1 MSNYAILKA
10 AIQEVVK
17 TNGNNEITG
26 ALLQQSLVS
35 MIDALGDGFHYM
47 GIATPST
54 NPGTPDQNVYYFAT
68 GPGTF
73 SNFGGLVLNDGDF
86 AVLKYNGTWAKD
98 VIGVATAAQLAAIL
112 PLLTQLNGVIN
123 GANETLYE
131 NTGEAE
137 YYNTNGTSRDNYGIG
152 VVTPIFNSPK
162 TFNVLVTPF
171 IHSSAAT
178 VKYAVVE
185 STTVGGM
192 TPTNQ
197 NILAT
202 GELSLSSTPTQYQ
215 IRFNSPLTVRANH
228 CIALLLYTGLTGSS
242 RPGMR
247 GSTTGDVYNDASQRY
262 LFLATSGLTDPFSVA
277 WSQSSPGFIG
287 PSPVL
292 KLYYESLISKVETNT
307 VDIAAIETE
316 IAEIITGIDQTLY
329 ENVGEIAYYDENGGN
344 VINYG
349 MGALTPILTDGGK
362 FNILITP
369 KIRSNN
375 AQTVKYAIVESSTV
389 AAFNPSNQTIIQ
401 RGELDIT
408 TTYTQYQ
415 IKLTTPHTVSPN
427 RCVAILFYTNGTT
440 SGYRISIRGLS
451 GSGTAFANSQRYLF
465 YGTSGVAD
473 PFAVSWSRA
482 SSNYIAAS
490 PILKLVIPSEIQRE
504 IANTIEN
511 NPEAIAAAIMPTIE
525 AEIGQLVNQEIQN
538 ENKVI
543 FNLASKYYAVVGD
556 TLQLFFQGIVGVI
569 DIANYDIYV
578 HCSVGKCYARYF
590 EYTPVASNIGSASFT
605 IFVRDKNGTL
615 LGQASTVIQTVAAPV
630 SPGTAK
636 NIFTFGDSL
645 TSGGYWPCEAARRL
659 LNTNT
664 YDNIQGNGI
673 SNIVFRGTKTTTMR
687 GQTVNYFG
695 VGGWTWNSYISPS
708 SVYEFRFYVSGV
720 NNVSIGDV
728 YANNG
733 FNYTVAEINLVDGS
747 GEILCTTSAST
758 NTPQASGTLTKVT
771 GDGDATIAYSSYI
784 LENANPLWDT
794 ANNKMS
800 FIPYV
805 AQCGASTI
813 DAVFV
818 LLTWNGITAWHNY
831 SENDTSG
838 HIANAKTFAR
848 TLHTEY
854 PNAKLKIV
862 GIQMPSITGGLGA
875 NYSGTSTYLD
885 RFGMTYTV
893 ISYNKALQ
901 KMCEL
906 SEFASYCEFVD
917 AAAQFDTLYNMP
929 YSEKPV
935 NKRYVDGP
943 TEMIGTNGVHPAA
956 RGYYQIADSVYRNIV
971 ANFCQ

>member
-1 MSNYAILKA
+1 MANYANLIA
-10 AIQEVVK
+10 AIQDVVK

-26 ALLQQSLVS
+26 ALLQQSLVA
-35 MIDALGDGFHYM
+35 MVNALGAGYHYI
-47 GIATPST
+47 GVADVTT

-73 SNFGGLVLNDGDF
+73 TNFGGLVLADGDF
-86 AVLKYNGTWAKD
+86 AVLKYNGTWTKD
-98 VIGVATAAQLAAIL
+98 VIGVATAAQLSALMPVFLEMQGIL
-112 PLLTQLNGVIN
+112 N
-123 GANETLYE
+123 GANQTLYE
-131 NTGEAE
+131 NTGEAA
-137 YYNTNGTSRDNYGIG
+137 YYNTDGANRLNYGVG
-152 VVTPIFNSPK
+152 VVTPLFDAQK
-162 TFNVLVTPF
+162 TFNTLITPF
-171 IHSSAAT
+171 IFSSAT
-178 VKYAVVE
+178 SVKYAIVE
-185 STTVGGM
+185 SSTVGSM
-192 TPTNQ
+192 TPTAQ

-202 GELSLSSTPTQYQ
+202 GVLHLTTTPTQYT
-215 IRFNSPLTVRANH
+215 IRLDRPATVRANH
-228 CIALLLYTGLTGSS
+228 CVALLLYTGLTGDA
-242 RPGMR
+242 RPGIR
-247 GSTTGDVYNDASQRY
+247 GSVADDVYNTDSQRY
-262 LFLATSGLTDPFSVA
+262 LFNSSAGLTDPFSVSWGRA
-277 WSQSSPGFIG
+277 NAGLIG

-292 KLYYESLISKVETNT
+292 KLYYESLTEKVEENATN
-307 VDIAAIETE
+307 ISAIETQ
-316 IAEIITGIDQTLY
+316 IAEIVTGIDQTLY
-329 ENVGEIAYYDENGGN
+329 ENTGEIAYYDENGGN
-344 VINYG
+344 VLNYG
-349 MGALTPILTDGGK
+349 IGAVTPLLANGGN
-362 FNILITP
+362 FNTLITP
-369 KIRSNN
+369 KIKSNN
-375 AQTVKYAIVESSTV
+375 AQTIKYAIVESSTV
-389 AAFNPSNQTIIQ
+389 AAFNPSNQTILQ
-401 RGELDIT
+401 RGELTIT
-408 TTYTQYQ
+408 TEYAQYE
-415 IKLTTPHTVSPN
+415 IKLASPHTIPAN
-427 RCVAILFYTNGTT
+427 KCIAILFYTNGTT
-440 SGYRISIRGLS
+440 TGYRVSIRGLS
-451 GSGTAFANSQRYLF
+451 GSGTVYNNSQRYLF

-482 SSNYIAAS
+482 SSGYIAPS
-490 PILKLVIPSEIQRE
+490 PILKLVIPSQIQQE
-504 IANTIEN
+504 IANTIED
-511 NPEAIAAAIMPTIE
+511 NPDAIAAAIMPTIE
-525 AEIGQLVNQEIQN
+525 AEIGQLVSDEIQN

-556 TLQLFFQGIVGVI
+556 TLQMYFQGIVGVI
-569 DIANYDIYV
+569 DISNYDIYV

-590 EYTPVASNIGSASFT
+590 EYKPTASNIGSATFT
-605 IFVRDKNGTL
+605 IFVRDKNGLL
-615 LGQASTVIQTVAAPV
+615 LGQASTTIQTVAAPA
-630 SPGTAK
+630 SPASVK

-673 SNIVFRGTKTTTMR
+673 SNIAFRGTKSVTMR
-687 GQTVNYFG
+687 EQQVNYFG

-728 YANNG
+728 YSNSG
-733 FNYTVAEINLVDGS
+733 YNYTVAEINLVDGA

-771 GDGDATIAYSSYI
+771 GDGDASISYSSYI

-818 LLTWNGITAWHNY
+818 LLTWNGLTAWHNY
-831 SENDTSG
+831 SENDASG

-854 PNAKLKIV
+854 PNAKLKIM

-875 NYSGTSTYLD
+875 NYSGSSTYLD

-906 SEFASYCEFVD
+906 TEFASYCEFVD
-917 AAAQFDTLYNMP
+917 VAAQFDTLYNMP
-929 YSEKPV
+929 YSNKAV
-935 NKRYVDGP
+935 NARYIDGP
-943 TEMIGTNGVHPAA
+943 TEMVGTNGVHPAN
-956 RGYYQIADSVYRNIV
+956 RGYYQIADAVYRNIV
-971 ANFCQ
+971 ANYCQ